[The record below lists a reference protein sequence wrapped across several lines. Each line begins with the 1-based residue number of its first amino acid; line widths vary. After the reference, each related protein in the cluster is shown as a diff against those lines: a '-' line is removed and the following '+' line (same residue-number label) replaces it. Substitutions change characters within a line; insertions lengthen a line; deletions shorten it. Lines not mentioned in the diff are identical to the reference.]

1 MLACVLLHLREC
13 CLAFG
18 GCWPAYCSICETIV
32 SLLEGL
38 SSLSAPI
45 LRAFSRVWRVN
56 FCVLLHLREV
66 VLVIGVDS
74 AFKRSNRENTLSC
87 LEGLFPS
94 YAPFARVLSRVWRVS
109 LCVLLHLRDYCLVNG
124 GGWFKSATIFA
135 YCYANLL

>member
-1 MLACVLLHLREC
+1 MFGACRCV
-13 CLAFG
+13 F
-18 GCWPAYCSICETIV
+18 CSICEITV
-32 SLLEGL
+32 SCLEGL
-38 SSLSAPI
+38 IRLNAPFA
-45 LRAFSRVWRVN
+45 RVSSRVWSVSL
-56 FCVLLHLREV
+56 CVLLHLREV

-135 YCYANLL
+135 YRYANLL